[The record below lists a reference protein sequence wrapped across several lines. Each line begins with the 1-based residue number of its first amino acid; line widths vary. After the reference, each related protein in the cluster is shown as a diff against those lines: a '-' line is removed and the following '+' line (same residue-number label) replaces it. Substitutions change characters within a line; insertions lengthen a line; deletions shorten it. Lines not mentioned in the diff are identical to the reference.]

1 MYQFESPRIA
11 SYFKNSARGTA
22 QKGVYLKTLGNTDI
36 WIPSLNEQHRIVTKI
51 EELFSELDKGI
62 ENLKTAQV
70 QLKVCRQALLKHA
83 FEGKFTA
90 QWRARSGT
98 SPPRRRGSQPL
109 NDMDSRLRG
118 NDEVGGGNDK
128 PLETADTLLK
138 RIQQERV

>member
-83 FEGKFTA
+83 FEGKLTA
-90 QWRARSGT
+90 QWRAERNVTPAKAGGPAFERHGF
-98 SPPRRRGSQPL
+98 PP
-109 NDMDSRLRG
+109 SR
-118 NDEVGGGNDK
+118 E
-128 PLETADTLLK
+128 
-138 RIQQERV
+138 